1 MNFLRLF
8 FEGQMSKKIHTPFL
22 GIKMYNLD
30 VADYHLFYK

>member
-22 GIKMYNLD
+22 GIKMYDLD